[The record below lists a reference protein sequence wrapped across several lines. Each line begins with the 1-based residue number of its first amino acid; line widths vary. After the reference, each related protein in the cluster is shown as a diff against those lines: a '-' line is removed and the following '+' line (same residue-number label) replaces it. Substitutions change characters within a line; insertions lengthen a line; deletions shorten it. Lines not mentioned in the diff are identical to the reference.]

1 MGLMNRV
8 LGGSDRGQ
16 STDDY
21 LELDDDMLDSAPTNA
36 SQQIHLADIRGQ
48 EDILNIKDALYDG
61 DIVIADIR
69 HIESNGMNL
78 DTVVAQL
85 NQVVSE
91 INGDIVQK
99 ESSQLILSPSGT
111 GINRER
117 L

>member
-8 LGGSDRGQ
+8 LGGSRGR
-16 STDDY
+16 SSDDY
-21 LELDDDMLDSAPTNA
+21 VEFDDDMLDSAPAGTG
-36 SQQIHLADIRGQ
+36 QQIHLADIRGQ
-48 EDILNIKDALYDG
+48 EDLLKIKDTLYDG

-69 HIESNGMNL
+69 HIESNGMTL

-91 INGDIVQK
+91 IDGDIVQK
-99 ESSQLILSPSGT
+99 ESSQLILSPG
-111 GINRER
+111 GISISRER